1 MGPHV
6 WWPRWCR
13 EREWGLTCGGQD
25 GVEREW
31 GLTCGGRDGVER
43 EWGLTSGG
51 RDGVE
56 RGSGASRVVAEM
68 V

>member
-6 WWPRWCR
+6 WWLRWCR
-13 EREWGLTCGGQD
+13 
-25 GVEREW
+25 
-31 GLTCGGRDGVER
+31 ER

-56 RGSGASRVVAEM
+56 RGSGASHVVAEMVERGSGASRVVAEM